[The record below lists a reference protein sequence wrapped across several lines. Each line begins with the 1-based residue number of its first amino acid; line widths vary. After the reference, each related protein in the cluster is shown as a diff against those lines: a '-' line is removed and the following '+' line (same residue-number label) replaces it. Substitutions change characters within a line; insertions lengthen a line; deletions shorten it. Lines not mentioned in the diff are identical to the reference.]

1 MCMFMV
7 STFNETLAD
16 TGVAGPTGGLA
27 LVKTCSRV
35 NIHGI

>member
-16 TGVAGPTGGLA
+16 TGVAGPTGGMA
-27 LVKTCSRV
+27 LVKTRSWV
-35 NIHGI
+35 NIHVI